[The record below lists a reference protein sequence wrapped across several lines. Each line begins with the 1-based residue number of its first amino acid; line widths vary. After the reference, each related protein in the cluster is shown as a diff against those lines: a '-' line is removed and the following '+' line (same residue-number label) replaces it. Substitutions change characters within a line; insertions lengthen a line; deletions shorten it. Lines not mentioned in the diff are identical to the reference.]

1 MCIMKKKTKRVICIF
16 LSIIFILT
24 GCQATPKVERY
35 EIQYLNLFDTV
46 TSIIAYTESEE
57 IFQENVKILYEEL
70 SLYHKLYD
78 IYKDYDGI
86 NNIKTINDN
95 AGIKPVKVD
104 EKIIDLL
111 VLAKEMY
118 EKTDGKIN
126 VASGS
131 VLSIWHKYRNEGIEN
146 PQNAKLP
153 PMEELK
159 EASSHT
165 DINQLIIDTKNSTI
179 YLEDSQMSLDVG
191 AIGKGFA
198 TQKVAEFAKEMG
210 MTNFLI
216 SVGGNIVSEG
226 TRVDGSAWLLGIQNP
241 DTESR
246 EAYVEKVA
254 LSGETLVTSGNY
266 QRYYIVD
273 GKQYHH
279 IIDMD
284 TLMPSN
290 YFASVSII
298 TKNSGMADALST
310 AVYNMTLEEG
320 KALIESI
327 ENTEAYWILKDG
339 TKVYTDGFAN
349 YISK

>member
-1 MCIMKKKTKRVICIF
+1 MKKRTIRAIAMF
-16 LSIIFILT
+16 LIIILT
-24 GCQATPKVERY
+24 ITSCQTTPKLERY

-46 TSIIAYTESEE
+46 TSIIAYTETEE
-57 IFQENVKILYEEL
+57 IFNETVKLLYEEL
-70 SLYHKLYD
+70 QLYHKLYD

-111 VLAKEMY
+111 ILAKEMY

-165 DINQLIIDTKNSTI
+165 DINQLIIDKENATI

-198 TQKVAEFAKEMG
+198 TQKVSEFAREMG

-241 DTESR
+241 DTESS

-266 QRYYIVD
+266 QRYYTVD

-284 TLMPSN
+284 TLMPSD

-320 KALIESI
+320 KTLIEGI
-327 ENTEAYWILKDG
+327 ENTEAYWILKDE
-339 TKVYTDGFAN
+339 TKVYTDGFFN

>member
-1 MCIMKKKTKRVICIF
+1 MKKRTIRAIAMF
-16 LSIIFILT
+16 LTIILIIT
-24 GCQATPKVERY
+24 GCQTTPKLERY

-46 TSIIAYTESEE
+46 TSIIAYTETEE
-57 IFQENVKILYEEL
+57 IFNEMVKLLYEEL
-70 SLYHKLYD
+70 QSYHKLYD

-95 AGIKPVKVD
+95 AGIQPVKVD

-111 VLAKEMY
+111 ILAKEMY

-153 PMEELK
+153 SMEELK

-165 DINQLIIDTKNSTI
+165 NINQLIIDKENATV

-198 TQKVAEFAKEMG
+198 TQKASEFAKKMG

-241 DTESR
+241 DTESK

-266 QRYYIVD
+266 QRYYTVD

-310 AVYNMTLEEG
+310 AVYNMPLEEG
-320 KALIESI
+320 ISFI
-327 ENTEAYWILKDG
+327 ENMEDTEGYWILKDG
-339 TKVYTDGFAN
+339 TKVYTDGFVD